1 MIYILLSSEKTLYQV
16 TTQHRSRKGAVEVV
30 SATLDSKVKRNLP
43 ALQKKEQTN
52 YLLTASEAAYS
63 SLNKLDLKQPFHALV
78 SLQSVTGND
87 ISFETNSSSAGL
99 GYALSLALEWR
110 EQLGKDNSY
119 PYEVFA
125 TGEIHASGNV
135 TAIGHVV
142 TKVKSACNFI
152 QKQHEETGNKN
163 TPFLIFI
170 PKANEQE
177 ISDALKKEVTEL
189 GGELVPVNRL
199 QNALTKLLGDVYDGD
214 PEGRWSPFK
223 GLQSFDVEDSPRF
236 FGREKAVNQ
245 LLESYQ
251 DIEGKLLVVTGV
263 SGSGKSSTIK
273 AGLFPAIRKQLVEGQ
288 HLHWKI
294 TSPKLHESLPDLLT
308 TLFSIVTEHWDIDK
322 TDRELAELSLNDPE
336 ALYQQLNLAQ
346 ENKENESE
354 QLLIFIDQYEEL
366 LNHSIIPR
374 ETAQKL
380 APLLEQLA
388 KQTGLSIM
396 LSIRAEY
403 LESMGRYGVDTH
415 VSQNLYPNEWK
426 AIVEDQAAY
435 SGLSYE
441 QGLAERIIN
450 DANDIQHALPIVEYL
465 LEQLYI
471 KAIADDEN
479 SRELKHIHY
488 EELGGINS
496 LISTKAESVINQHPE
511 IADAFFDYFVG
522 LNTEGLPFA
531 RSVEINAIEKNS
543 PALYQL
549 IQAFIDS
556 QLVIDCSSQS
566 IHQVKLAHDSLLIQW
581 DRLSAWL
588 EDHKD
593 YLIFRQQ
600 IDGQFVQWKKCNNNS
615 QKQAKHY
622 LLKNKGLLKQAKQ
635 QLKQG
640 QFVQTELTNY
650 LQQSI
655 QSKRNGIISFITLF
669 IIIPS
674 LIGGGYWW
682 DKTRI
687 KSKYY
692 AFYATKWGVPVGVT
706 ELTEEQRSHKQY
718 HYQIDTQGGKVI
730 ELSHRNS
737 ARTLVRDRSDDLDIA
752 KRKYSYTE
760 TGDLLEISKFNEN
773 TKKAGKDV
781 YHFSGDKKTAHV
793 SLLQQSNS
801 ISQIASI
808 RYQSSEGREGKS
820 DITKNALKFNA
831 HGYVVQLN
839 YLNSMNTMVSA
850 ENGSYGYSYQYSNNG
865 LLIKESYINNRNAI
879 MSIKGGGS
887 QSYQRDPNGN
897 VISDMFV
904 DTTGSLVIHKG
915 SAKTIYTYDTYG
927 NEITRS
933 FFGVND
939 EPKLNTELVAKEEN
953 SYNSKGS
960 RVQIT
965 YFGLDGEIISLD
977 YRKSINT
984 YHYDEK
990 GVLTLLSCFDLYK
1003 SPKRCAGAGED
1014 YHKMSLNYEN
1024 GNIVKKAFYDG
1035 EGKRSLNKDDT
1046 SIYKFKY
1053 DANHNFI
1060 EQSSWGVNQEPVL
1073 SDTGE
1078 HKLIRVYDDRNHLIE
1093 ISNYGINDELVCAK
1107 FINDWKKQ
1115 CYAKLKLAYD
1125 DKGNIVRESY
1135 FGADNNPIQ
1144 VNGYVSVNIMYDNKG
1159 NEIKRTSLLSP
1170 KSEKTI
1176 DEHVKSVITTD
1187 IENNILESS
1196 FFNSNNQLVIN
1207 KTLGYAK
1214 MYKQLN
1220 AKGKM
1225 VEQAFFGADGKPILE
1240 RVRGFA
1246 KTTIDYDSEGRGIKI
1261 AVFGI
1266 DGKLTVV
1273 HGMTLITLK
1282 YDSKGENTEIAH
1294 FGTDGKLANIYEAGY
1309 AKATTKYNDQGKR
1322 IEEAAFGAN
1331 NKLIVSKENG
1341 YAKRT
1346 WKYNDQSQK
1355 VEGAFFGADNKLI
1368 ISKKYGY
1375 AKTISKY
1382 NDNGRQVEKLFF
1394 GVDNKLIVSDRYGKK
1409 TIVYDDK
1416 VRDIAPEYLA
1426 TNNEIRMNSGHYAKK
1441 IWKYDDKG
1449 NLIEEAFFGADNKL
1463 SISKDHRYAKK
1474 IWKYNDQSKLIEKAF
1489 FDADNNL
1496 SIGKYGYAK
1505 GIWKYDDKGN
1515 KIEEAFYGTS
1525 GLILYDNCYAK
1536 NIRHYDND
1544 KLIKEIFLGIDG
1556 SIGYSGRCRTGKD
1569 HETKGE
1575 AFYSTLDISYDTAGN
1590 ETKIVYSGVGGKSM
1604 VEENKIGIVNY
1615 SYDTYGNEVKKEY
1628 SGVEESFLKIL
1639 EKNRRK

>member
-16 TTQHRSRKGAVEVV
+16 TTQYRSRKGAVEVV

-43 ALQKKEQTN
+43 ALQKKEQLS

-63 SLNKLDLKQPFHALV
+63 SLNKLDLKQAFHALV

-687 KSKYY
+687 TSKYY
-692 AFYATKWGVPVGVT
+692 AFYATQWEIPVGVT

-718 HYQIDTQGGKVI
+718 HYQIDTQDGKVI

-737 ARTLVRDRSDDLDIA
+737 SGKLALDDNNFNKDSKIA
-752 KRKYSYTE
+752 KWKYIYKTNGNLSFIYGFNIHGVKKYNSSIEINKINKLSYTNFME
-760 TGDLLEISKFNEN
+760 VFMIDANGDEYYNFDKYKNTYSSNGYKVEEISVSNINVEIYNDNGLIGYYFKYNEKGLLN
-773 TKKAGKDV
+773 NIMSIGIEGNKLGHNKKCIR
-781 YHFSGDKKTAHV
+781 
-793 SLLQQSNS
+793 NS
-801 ISQIASI
+801 IGYLSKCIYFDVNGNKAKDNTGV
-808 RYQSSEGREGKS
+808 YG
-820 DITKNALKFNA
+820 ALYMYNNL
-831 HGYVVQLN
+831 GNLV
-839 YLNSMNTMVSA
+839 NT
-850 ENGSYGYSYQYSNNG
+850 
-865 LLIKESYINNRNAI
+865 SYINENNDAAVNI
-879 MSIKGGGS
+879 SGINKTTYDYDIKGNLIKI
-887 QSYQRDPNGN
+887 R
-897 VISDMFV
+897 
-904 DTTGSLVIHKG
+904 L
-915 SAKTIYTYDTYG
+915 
-927 NEITRS
+927 
-933 FFGVND
+933 
-939 EPKLNTELVAKEEN
+939 
-953 SYNSKGS
+953 
-960 RVQIT
+960 
-965 YFGLDGEIISLD
+965 
-977 YRKSINT
+977 
-984 YHYDEK
+984 
-990 GVLTLLSCFDLYK
+990 FDLNNN
-1003 SPKRCAGAGED
+1003 PTED
-1014 YHKMSLNYEN
+1014 EQGFHEFEFAYSDNGYISKECVYDKKNEKTKDNEGTHCKMNNYDEN
-1024 GNIVKKAFYDG
+1024 GNKIITNNIGEDNNLILDTHGVSTYKYHYNKQGLMEKGSMFGINGERVLGNTGYSIFRSHYDKSGNRDISYFYGID
-1035 EGKRSLNKDDT
+1035 EKPTLN
-1046 SIYKFKY
+1046 
-1053 DANHNFI
+1053 
-1060 EQSSWGVNQEPVL
+1060 
-1073 SDTGE
+1073 
-1078 HKLIRVYDDRNHLIE
+1078 
-1093 ISNYGINDELVCAK
+1093 NYGFHISKRNYNKKWLV
-1107 FINDWKKQ
+1107 
-1115 CYAKLKLAYD
+1115 
-1125 DKGNIVRESY
+1125 DKESY
-1135 FGADNNPIQ
+1135 FGIDEKPTLNNDRFHIMKKIYNK
-1144 VNGYVSVNIMYDNKG
+1144 NGGLDKESYFGVDEKPTLNNNGFHILKFSYDPEGNINEKSYFGIGEKPLLVGSGYHIIKDTYDNGNITEQSYFGVNQKPTLNNDGIHTSKYHYDKKG
-1159 NEIKRTSLLSP
+1159 NEIERYHFD
-1170 KSEKTI
+1170 I
-1176 DEHVKSVITTD
+1176 DK
-1187 IENNILESS
+1187 N
-1196 FFNSNNQLVIN
+1196 
-1207 KTLGYAK
+1207 
-1214 MYKQLN
+1214 
-1220 AKGKM
+1220 
-1225 VEQAFFGADGKPILE
+1225 
-1240 RVRGFA
+1240 R
-1246 KTTIDYDSEGRGIKI
+1246 
-1261 AVFGI
+1261 
-1266 DGKLTVV
+1266 
-1273 HGMTLITLK
+1273 
-1282 YDSKGENTEIAH
+1282 
-1294 FGTDGKLANIYEAGY
+1294 
-1309 AKATTKYNDQGKR
+1309 
-1322 IEEAAFGAN
+1322 
-1331 NKLIVSKENG
+1331 
-1341 YAKRT
+1341 
-1346 WKYNDQSQK
+1346 
-1355 VEGAFFGADNKLI
+1355 
-1368 ISKKYGY
+1368 
-1375 AKTISKY
+1375 
-1382 NDNGRQVEKLFF
+1382 LFF
-1394 GVDNKLIVSDRYGKK
+1394 
-1409 TIVYDDK
+1409 
-1416 VRDIAPEYLA
+1416 
-1426 TNNEIRMNSGHYAKK
+1426 
-1441 IWKYDDKG
+1441 
-1449 NLIEEAFFGADNKL
+1449 
-1463 SISKDHRYAKK
+1463 
-1474 IWKYNDQSKLIEKAF
+1474 
-1489 FDADNNL
+1489 
-1496 SIGKYGYAK
+1496 
-1505 GIWKYDDKGN
+1505 
-1515 KIEEAFYGTS
+1515 
-1525 GLILYDNCYAK
+1525 
-1536 NIRHYDND
+1536 
-1544 KLIKEIFLGIDG
+1544 
-1556 SIGYSGRCRTGKD
+1556 
-1569 HETKGE
+1569 
-1575 AFYSTLDISYDTAGN
+1575 
-1590 ETKIVYSGVGGKSM
+1590 
-1604 VEENKIGIVNY
+1604 
-1615 SYDTYGNEVKKEY
+1615 
-1628 SGVEESFLKIL
+1628 
-1639 EKNRRK
+1639 